1 MAKRSLSAGYRQRKD
16 GKYESRFTI
25 NGKRYSVYA
34 DTLKE
39 CKAKDAEL
47 REKIRSGS
55 YVSSRNITLV
65 QYQYSFVGSRP

>member
-16 GKYESRFTI
+16 GRYESRFTI

-39 CKAKDAEL
+39 
-47 REKIRSGS
+47 
-55 YVSSRNITLV
+55 
-65 QYQYSFVGSRP
+65 